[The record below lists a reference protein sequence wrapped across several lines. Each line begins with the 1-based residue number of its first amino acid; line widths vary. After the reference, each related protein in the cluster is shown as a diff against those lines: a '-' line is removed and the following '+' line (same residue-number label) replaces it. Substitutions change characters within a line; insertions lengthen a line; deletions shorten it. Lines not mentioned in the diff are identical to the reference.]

1 MSRVGEA
8 VNETWTSLS
17 TVFRNPGLRRVN
29 LAFAGSAVGDWAY
42 ATAIVVWAYGV
53 GGVALVGIWGTLRLV
68 LLAVVTPFASILVDR
83 FPRKTVM
90 ITCDL
95 LRFGFAVIISALIAV
110 HAPTLLIVGL
120 ATVLSIVSAP
130 FRPAVAAL
138 LPQLVEAPEELTA
151 ANGTTSTIE
160 SLAFFV
166 GPALGGLLLTV
177 ASVPV
182 VGLFDALTF
191 LWSAALVSGIH
202 VPRPDVVVPAG
213 VADDGTEDVE
223 AGSASGDEPQGAIAA
238 TAVGVDSA
246 QADASAGAGAGA
258 PTPHESFLSESM
270 AGFRTIN
277 AHKDLRLVTL
287 VYCAQTIVAGAS
299 IVFGVEIA
307 VQMTDFGS
315 TGVGYLDSTLG
326 VGAILGGLVAI
337 GRAAARRIA
346 SDFGIGVIFWAL
358 PLLLAAVWP
367 HMGAAFAAMF
377 IIGFANPIV
386 DVNAS
391 TILQRLTPD
400 NVMGRVFGALDTG
413 LIAAMALGSIIM
425 PILLHFVG
433 LRWSLAIL
441 GAGITLIVLPTMG
454 RLRALDAKLGDN
466 ALLELLRQV
475 PLFAPLEAKSLER
488 IASQM
493 GRREVTTGE
502 TVIREGDVGDRFY
515 VVESGGTTAT
525 HNGEVLSSQGPG
537 DPFGEIALLRDVPRT
552 ATVTAD
558 EDSVLLF
565 LERDAFLEAVTGNG
579 EVSSR
584 ADDLIARRIPTY

>member
-8 VNETWTSLS
+8 LRETRSSLT
-17 TVFRNPGLRRVN
+17 TVFGNAGLRRVN
-29 LAFAGSAVGDWAY
+29 LAFAGSAIGDWAY

-53 GGVALVGIWGTLRLV
+53 GGVALVGIWGTIRLI
-68 LLAVVTPFASILVDR
+68 LLAVVTPFASVLVDR
-83 FPRKTVM
+83 FPRKRVM
-90 ITCDL
+90 VACDL
-95 LRFGFAVIISALIAV
+95 TRFALVLLISALIAA
-110 HAPTLLIVGL
+110 HAPTLVIVSL
-120 ATVLSIVSAP
+120 ATCVALVSAP

-138 LPQLVEAPEELTA
+138 LPNLVESPEELTA
-151 ANGTTSTIE
+151 ANGTASTIE

-166 GPALGGLLLTV
+166 GPALGGLLLTF

-182 VGLFDALTF
+182 VGVFDAVTF
-191 LWSAALVSGIH
+191 LWSALLVSRIR
-202 VPRPDVVVPAG
+202 VPHKDVAVRDASDRVG
-213 VADDGTEDVE
+213 VGQGDGV
-223 AGSASGDEPQGAIAA
+223 
-238 TAVGVDSA
+238 TAVDGEKSTAESVPGDPSPRNGRDV
-246 QADASAGAGAGA
+246 DASPGEKEGFLA
-258 PTPHESFLSESM
+258 EST
-270 AGFRTIN
+270 AGFRAIN
-277 AHKDLRLVTL
+277 ADKDVRLVTL

-315 TGVGYLDSTLG
+315 TGVGYLDSMLG

-337 GRAAARRIA
+337 GRATARRIA
-346 SDFGIGVIFWAL
+346 TDFGCGVIFWAL
-358 PLLLAAVWP
+358 PLLLAAAWP

-377 IIGFANPIV
+377 VIGFANPIV

-400 NVMGRVFGALDTG
+400 EVMGRVFGALETG
-413 LIAAMALGSIIM
+413 LIAAMALGSVIM

-441 GAGITLIVLPTMG
+441 GIAITLIVLPTLG
-454 RLRALDAKLGDN
+454 RLRVLDHRLGDN
-466 ALLELLRQV
+466 STLELLRQV

-488 IASQM
+488 IARQM
-493 GRREVTTGE
+493 GRLEVAQGQ
-502 TVIREGDVGDRFY
+502 TVIGEGEAGDRFY
-515 VVESGGTTAT
+515 VVESGRTTAS
-525 HNGEVLSSQGPG
+525 HDGVPLSSQGPG

-558 EDSVLLF
+558 EDSVLLY